1 MEQLE
6 NEYPDLFYLFAE
18 YVHANKPTYRNR
30 GEYMFYIDEIHNH
43 LKRIFGKDEYERII
57 RGFLKCGAANIYTHM
72 AKKNFWVAMEFN
84 KIGKKYLE
92 EIREKRREEKSKRM
106 EMEMKGHLFNLIKS
120 FIDTTGYKPYAK
132 TIAAEEANK
141 LLDNLDKLVRDNWIL
156 VEDGKYG
163 TTTYITPTSINMIES
178 YALKML

>member
-1 MEQLE
+1 MIE
-6 NEYPDLFYLFAE
+6 PDTGDYFLGKTLIEA
-18 YVHANKPTYRNR
+18 
-30 GEYMFYIDEIHNH
+30 
-43 LKRIFGKDEYERII
+43 LKKARKQ
-57 RGFLKCGAANIYTHM
+57 
-72 AKKNFWVAMEFN
+72 
-84 KIGKKYLE
+84 
-92 EIREKRREEKSKRM
+92 SKRM